1 MPTNRKLTG
10 ETWLAAPSDGRTWW
24 RTAGY
29 SYQEVGREVVA
40 HSVAD
45 IIRETLLPQV
55 CYMNCK
61 KLCMNLWHG
70 PSQDIGHRR
79 IWAFLHLPL
88 EIRCSWH
95 RTQVLLHM
103 HYANIVS
110 WLDRIS
116 LIESLFTCSVRR
128 LVKKGNPLDLV
139 PHMLRSTDLGLERC
153 DAQWTLRV
161 LFVIRALSKA
171 NAQSLH

>member
-10 ETWLAAPSDGRTWW
+10 ETWLAAPSGARTWW

-45 IIRETLLPQV
+45 LIRETLMPQV

-61 KLCMNLWHG
+61 KLCMNMPILAIAGYG

-79 IWAFLHLPL
+79 IWAFLHVPL

-103 HYANIVS
+103 HYANIVPDRTS
-110 WLDRIS
+110 LRETMHLAWSNQLDRILVHLQRPS
-116 LIESLFTCSVRR
+116 LSEKR
-128 LVKKGNPLDLV
+128 
-139 PHMLRSTDLGLERC
+139 
-153 DAQWTLRV
+153 
-161 LFVIRALSKA
+161 
-171 NAQSLH
+171 